1 VLTEAR
7 VAVKRRRDGDRE
19 QWRLEL
25 GARAKDGV
33 RELGRE
39 GKKRW

>member
-1 VLTEAR
+1 
-7 VAVKRRRDGDRE
+7 VAVKRWRDGGGE

-39 GKKRW
+39 GKKGW